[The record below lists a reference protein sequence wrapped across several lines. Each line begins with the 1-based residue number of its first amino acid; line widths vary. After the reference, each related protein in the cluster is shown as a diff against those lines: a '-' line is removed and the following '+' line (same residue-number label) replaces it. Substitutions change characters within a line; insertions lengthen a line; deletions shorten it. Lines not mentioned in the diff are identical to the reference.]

1 MDSENVLTLRRYR
14 FPVIDPT
21 FRHVLDN
28 GQGRPGWEFE
38 VRTGPPFKKPK
49 NLNHAYLFEDG
60 VRFFAEGDP
69 IPLPNLSDLTG
80 AKLVL
85 KEPFDPVSGEVYFTL
100 YVCDCQ
106 HVSDL
111 TLRFVERSGTYYRMT
126 VSALAHRVF
135 GKPVPLK
142 IRTWIR
148 RMRARRRGR
157 G

>member
-1 MDSENVLTLRRYR
+1 VDSENVLTLGRYR

-21 FRHVLDN
+21 FRHVIDD
-28 GQGRPGWEFE
+28 GGRPGWDFE

-49 NLNHAYLFEDG
+49 DHTVAYMFHNG

-69 IPLPNLSDLTG
+69 IPLPNLPDLTG
-80 AKLVL
+80 TKLIL
-85 KEPFDPVSGEVYFTL
+85 KEPFDRESGEVYFTL
-100 YVCDCQ
+100 YVCEFDD
-106 HVSDL
+106 VSDL
-111 TLRFVERSGTYYRMT
+111 TLRFVERSGAYYCMT

-135 GKPVPLK
+135 EKPVPLK